1 MIRAEQHLAVGLIA
15 PRSGAAVAALKARAL
30 AWEAPIRE
38 TPEGLRLFVW
48 GAELRLLAEPQGWR
62 IELAAPEARLIGTLR
77 DSTTEL
83 FGEIG
88 LNVAWDHVDVGALAP
103 GLSLMRVTGVRPL
116 TPGFLRVRVAGPE
129 AARFATGSLHFRLLL
144 PRRGYPPLWPRVGA
158 SGRTIWPEDPGAL
171 HRPVYTVAAQA
182 GDWLDFDIFR
192 HAGSPTCDWA
202 MSDPVGDQVGILGP
216 GGGWCPMV
224 PRLHLFGDETAM
236 PASRACWRWRR
247 ARSARRWLAPPMIWA
262 RWPAIPVSAA
272 AMICWRRCA
281 RWRRSEIWITSGSR
295 VRPNRPGRRVS
306 ICWGWACR
314 GKALPPPPI
323 GVRPQAPHRCR
334 PARSVPRGCPVR
346 QCGPDP

>member
-15 PRSGAAVAALKARAL
+15 PRSGAAMAALKARAL

-216 GGGWCPMV
+216 GGGGCPLAA
-224 PRLHLFGDETAM
+224 RLHLFGDETAL
-236 PASRACWRWRR
+236 PAIARMLALAQGEVRATLACAADDLGALAGDPRVSRGDDLLAALR
-247 ARSARRWLAPPMIWA
+247 ALAPVGDLDHVWFAGSAEQA
-262 RWPAIPVSAA
+262 RQARQHLLGLGLPRKSFTAAAYWGQAASAA
-272 AMICWRRCA
+272 
-281 RWRRSEIWITSGSR
+281 
-295 VRPNRPGRRVS
+295 
-306 ICWGWACR
+306 
-314 GKALPPPPI
+314 
-323 GVRPQAPHRCR
+323 
-334 PARSVPRGCPVR
+334 
-346 QCGPDP
+346 